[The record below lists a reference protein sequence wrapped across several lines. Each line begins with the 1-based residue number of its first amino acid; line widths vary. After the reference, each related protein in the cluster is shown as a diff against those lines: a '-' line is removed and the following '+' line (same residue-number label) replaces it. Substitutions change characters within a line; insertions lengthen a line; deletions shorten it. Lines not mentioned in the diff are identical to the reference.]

1 MKKNYIISF
10 IIITVV
16 LIASVITVGVVANV
30 QLKNREDDKYY
41 KVGEAKIFTIK
52 EATNVKVDLVNY
64 SYGSDGSTYT
74 KYYEYEIQK
83 AESVAS
89 IYTEYL
95 STDENFE
102 ISSDEAGVLT
112 FKKNYEKQDLLTI
125 VLKFEEDVLEI
136 SLSDTY
142 N

>member
-125 VLKFEEDVLEI
+125 VLKFDEDVLEI

>member
-136 SLSDTY
+136 SLSYTY